1 MPRIDIALVYTDGRK
16 EVVTVGRPADLIA
29 FADTF
34 EKVAPSEP
42 HVIREA
48 AWLAHHA
55 LHVDRPLDEWVQ
67 ELDDITTDDAAVA
80 AIRGELN
87 QHDPPGAAEQAATVT
102 PIAPA
107 VDDPPA
113 TSREIES
120 HA

>member
-55 LHVDRPLDEWVQ
+55 LHIEQPLDEWVQ
-67 ELDDITTDDAAVA
+67 TLDDITTEDG
-80 AIRGELN
+80 AIAEIRAELDKR
-87 QHDPPGAAEQAATVT
+87 DPPGAAGEAASMTSL
-102 PIAPA
+102 AP
-107 VDDPPA
+107 VDPPA

-120 HA
+120 HG